1 MALSDHEQKLLAQME
16 AALANEDPKLASTL
30 RTPSLR
36 IRTPKH
42 VLLALGSVIVGVGGL
57 VAGVATQMPPIG
69 ILGFVAMVTGLSIV
83 VTGAGAAN
91 AGVKVKTGKQNSKKP
106 KSSFM
111 QGLEE
116 RWDRRNNDI

>member
-16 AALANEDPKLASTL
+16 AALADEDPKLASTL

-36 IRTPKH
+36 IRTPKNIFFAIGA
-42 VLLALGSVIVGVGGL
+42 VVVGIAGL
-57 VAGVATQMPPIG
+57 VAGVATQMPPLG

-83 VTGAGAAN
+83 VTGAGASN
-91 AGVKVKTGKQNSKKP
+91 AGAKVKAGKQGAAKP

-116 RWDRRNNDI
+116 RWDRRNNGF

>member
-16 AALANEDPKLASTL
+16 AALANEDPKLATTL
-30 RTPSLR
+30 RAPSIRL
-36 IRTPKH
+36 RTPKH
-42 VLLALGSVIVGVGGL
+42 VFMALGAVIVGVAGL

-91 AGVKVKTGKQNSKKP
+91 SGAKVKAGKQGTAKP

>member
-36 IRTPKH
+36 LRTPKH
-42 VLLALGSVIVGVGGL
+42 VVLALGAVILGISGL
-57 VAGVATQMPPIG
+57 VAGVATQLPPLG
-69 ILGFVAMVTGLSIV
+69 ILGFVAIVTGLSIV
-83 VTGAGAAN
+83 LTGASAAN
-91 AGVKVKTGKQNSKKP
+91 STGKPVKKSGAKQ

-111 QGLEE
+111 QGLED
-116 RWDRRNNDI
+116 RWDRRNNGL

>member
-1 MALSDHEQKLLAQME
+1 MALSDREQKLLAQME
-16 AALANEDPKLASTL
+16 AALANEDPKLATTL
-30 RTPSLR
+30 RAPSIRL
-36 IRTPKH
+36 RTPKH
-42 VLLALGSVIVGVGGL
+42 VFMALGAVIIGVTGL
-57 VAGVATQMPPIG
+57 VAGVAAKMPPIG
-69 ILGFVAMVTGLSIV
+69 IVGFVAMVTGLSIV

-91 AGVKVKTGKQNSKKP
+91 AAGKPLKQSAAKP